1 MANRKVIYF
10 NLISIVLLLLYIALH
25 LYIIEGGLQYVQ
37 SSGGGFSY
45 AKFGFFGPHIID
57 INGNESS
64 SLISPSIVMAILL
77 FFNFVFLFK
86 HKFPKQVVLNV
97 VLLILTLFFYH
108 IFLND
113 LNSNLEL
120 AVRSNSFW
128 FSELNL
134 FGYEFFDDI
143 EKTVVNGYNY
153 SVFPIIISIIYTA
166 KSRISGFENKNK
178 KEKWAR

>member
-1 MANRKVIYF
+1 MTNRKIIYF

-25 LYIIEGGLQYVQ
+25 LFLAGFNIEYVQ

-45 AKFGFFGPHIID
+45 AKFGFFGPHITD
-57 INGNESS
+57 INGNESG

-86 HKFPKQVVLNV
+86 HKFSKQVVLNI

-113 LNSNLEL
+113 LNSTLEL
-120 AVRSNSFW
+120 AARSNSLW
-128 FSELNL
+128 FSKLNL
-134 FGYEFFDDI
+134 FGYEFFDNI

-166 KSRISGFENKNK
+166 SKLISRNEADNN
-178 KEKWAR
+178 

>member
-1 MANRKVIYF
+1 MTNKKIIYF
-10 NLISIVLLLLYIALH
+10 NLISLVLLLLYMVLH
-25 LYIIEGGLQYVQ
+25 LFIAGKGIEYVQ

-45 AKFGFFGPHIID
+45 ANFDFFGFHIID
-57 INGNESS
+57 MNGNESG

-86 HKFPKQVVLNV
+86 HKFSKQIVLNI

-113 LNSNLEL
+113 LNLNLEL
-120 AVRSNSFW
+120 VVRSNSFW
-128 FSELNL
+128 FSKLNL
-134 FGYEFFDDI
+134 FGYEFFDNI

-153 SVFPIIISIIYTA
+153 SVFPIIISITYTA
-166 KSRISGFENKNK
+166 LKLISRNEA
-178 KEKWAR
+178 E